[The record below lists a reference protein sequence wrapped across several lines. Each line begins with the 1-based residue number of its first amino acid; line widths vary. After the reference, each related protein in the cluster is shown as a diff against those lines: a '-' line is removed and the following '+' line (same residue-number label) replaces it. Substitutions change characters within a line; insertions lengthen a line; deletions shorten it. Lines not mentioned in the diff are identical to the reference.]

1 VSDKVVGDAATGKD
15 NQTLVGTETL
25 PKKFTRPAPLRGG
38 APIAAK

>member
-1 VSDKVVGDAATGKD
+1 
-15 NQTLVGTETL
+15 VGTETL